1 MEDDVDALKNGFGLI
16 ELYGSIIHVWKTVV
30 KAKGTFSSCTVQA
43 KSVLGGFNA

>member
-30 KAKGTFSSCTVQA
+30 KAKGTFSLCTVQA